1 MRLSVYLQRLQRI
14 LTDQTFQRFNVDDLV
29 QYVNEARQFVA
40 LEGECCRGLVPST
53 AGISSL
59 TLTNGGS
66 GYTSVPQV
74 VISPPQLG
82 TAATAEAFI
91 GGGQVVF
98 VNLISPGNGY
108 STFSQPAINFV
119 GGGGTGATATFTL
132 MPFCQVVQ
140 GQEVYNHQDF
150 NPILIGSAA
159 SPGLNQII
167 NIRSCSVSWG
177 SMKPAMR
184 YMTWSDFQAYLR
196 SYNVAA
202 QGFPRVWSP
211 FRLGNNGSFYVWPI
225 PAQNAQMD
233 LDCTCLP
240 TDLDATD
247 DSLYDAIPQPFDLA
261 VAYKAAELA
270 VMTEPDQAPRQPQL
284 EAQYMMRMRFASM
297 ASSGRTIIPDPYN
310 SAGMA

>member
-1 MRLSVYLQRLQRI
+1 MRLSVYLQRLQRV
-14 LTDQTFQRFNVDDLV
+14 LTDQTFQRFNIDDLV

-53 AGISSL
+53 AGIGSL
-59 TLTNGGS
+59 TLVSGGS

-91 GGGQVVF
+91 SGGQVVF
-98 VNLISPGNGY
+98 ISLLTPGNGY

-132 MPFCQVVQ
+132 MPFCQVVR

-150 NPILIGSAA
+150 NPILIGSQA

-167 NIRSCSVSWG
+167 SIRSCSISWG
-177 SMKPAMR
+177 SMKPTMR
-184 YMTWSDFQAYLR
+184 YLTWSDFQAYLR

-211 FRLGNNGSFYVWPI
+211 FQLGSNGSFYVWPI

-240 TDLDATD
+240 TDLDMTND
-247 DSLYDAIPQPFDLA
+247 EQYDAIPQPFDLA

-270 VMTEPDQAPRQPQL
+270 VMTEPDQAARQPQL
-284 EAQYMMRMRFASM
+284 DAQYQMRMRFASM
-297 ASSGRTIIPDPYN
+297 TASSRTIIPDPYN